1 MQRDG
6 PEISAEELKKLAA
19 AERKEVNRLRKIY
32 RGLPPKRLAIAQGL
46 IAQAA
51 RLRVRLDALND
62 DITVNGLTEW
72 FQQSEKCEPYKRERP
87 EAAMFV
93 KLDKNYQTIMRQLA
107 DLVPPDDETPET
119 MRDAF
124 DCE

>member
-1 MQRDG
+1 MQGDAAG
-6 PEISAEELKKLAA
+6 ITAEEMKKLAA
-19 AERKEVNRLRKIY
+19 AERKEANRLRKIY
-32 RGLPPKRLAIAQGL
+32 KGLPPKRYAVAQGL

-51 RLRVRLDALND
+51 RLKVRLDALND

-93 KLDKNYQTIMRQLA
+93 KLDKNYQSIMKQLA
-107 DLVPPDDETPET
+107 DLVPPDAETPET
-119 MRDAF
+119 VCDAF

>member
-1 MQRDG
+1 MQRDETNIG
-6 PEISAEELKKLAA
+6 DAERKKLAA
-19 AERKEVNRLRKIY
+19 AERKEANRLKKIY
-32 RGLPPKRLAIAQGL
+32 QGLPPKQLALAQGL

-51 RLRVRLDALND
+51 RLRVRLDVLNE
-62 DITVNGLTEW
+62 DITLNGLTEW

-107 DLVPPDDETPET
+107 DLVPAEAETPE
-119 MRDAF
+119 MVRDAF
-124 DCE
+124 NCE

>member
-1 MQRDG
+1 MIRIMKYGEVANADIFARSV
-6 PEISAEELKKLAA
+6 PEVDVTGIVSDIIADVRARGDAA
-19 AERKEVNRLRKIY
+19 LLEYCAKFDK
-32 RGLPPKRLAIAQGL
+32 
-46 IAQAA
+46 
-51 RLRVRLDALND
+51 VRLDALND

-93 KLDKNYQTIMRQLA
+93 KLDKNYQSIMKQLA
-107 DLVPPDDETPET
+107 DLVPPDAETPET
-119 MRDAF
+119 VCDAF